1 MKNFFRCFIDDY
13 HEGMKQMY
21 HGKNKV
27 RRHTFRGDD
36 DFLMVMMQSL
46 RGEGER
52 AIGSLHCGHT
62 GGCLRRACTRV
73 VCVQEGFA
81 KLRGQE
87 SAGGRRRLK
96 GSARGG
102 LNAVDSVHWP
112 PRRSEGLLHR

>member
-46 RGEGER
+46 RGERER

-62 GGCLRRACTRV
+62 GGVSAQSVHEGCLRARRIRKTTWTGVSRRAPQAEGLCTGR
-73 VCVQEGFA
+73 A
-81 KLRGQE
+81 K
-87 SAGGRRRLK
+87 
-96 GSARGG
+96 RGG
-102 LNAVDSVHWP
+102 LCTLA
-112 PRRSEGLLHR
+112 SEAE